1 MIPDLIER
9 KSGKYSGMPLADIVE
24 QHFQET
30 GERVELSNAGSIY
43 FGDASVES
51 EAQFCER
58 VGKWLQTEL
67 PKYADKRVLVVAHG
81 GVFRAVTHYF
91 EHIPYEI
98 AFNRKYFPT
107 LPNAAYVEFPHTP
120 RVNPMDRWIIGELQT
135 LNAKVQNAYEKYDL
149 QTMARSILDF
159 MDDLT
164 NWYVRRSRRRF
175 WKSETD
181 MDKASAY
188 ETLYR
193 VLQEVCQ
200 IAAPVIPFVT
210 EHIYRGLTE
219 KESVHLEFFPEW
231 NRFSVPQDITSDMAL
246 TKQLVSL
253 GLALRGRKKLRV
265 RQPLASVTI
274 GVVLP
279 EYFIDILKEEL
290 NVKEVFQG
298 ADMSQVAKL
307 VCRPNARLIGPRFG
321 KQVQEII
328 VSAKSGAFTLLDDGS
343 VRVGDAVL
351 AVGEFEL
358 VYEPISSEFDVEGG
372 GGQVI
377 LMDTCI
383 TQALRDE
390 GIARDAVRTIQDLR
404 KEADYA
410 VSDRVEL
417 FISGGQEIREALE
430 KNREYILGETL
441 ADNLFFEETD
451 TSDIQTGVM
460 FEETEVKFA
469 LKRVAR

>member
-1 MIPDLIER
+1 
-9 KSGKYSGMPLADIVE
+9 
-24 QHFQET
+24 
-30 GERVELSNAGSIY
+30 
-43 FGDASVES
+43 
-51 EAQFCER
+51 
-58 VGKWLQTEL
+58 
-67 PKYADKRVLVVAHG
+67 
-81 GVFRAVTHYF
+81 
-91 EHIPYEI
+91 
-98 AFNRKYFPT
+98 
-107 LPNAAYVEFPHTP
+107 
-120 RVNPMDRWIIGELQT
+120 
-135 LNAKVQNAYEKYDL
+135 
-149 QTMARSILDF
+149 
-159 MDDLT
+159 
-164 NWYVRRSRRRF
+164 
-175 WKSETD
+175 
-181 MDKASAY
+181 
-188 ETLYR
+188 
-193 VLQEVCQ
+193 
-200 IAAPVIPFVT
+200 
-210 EHIYRGLTE
+210 
-219 KESVHLEFFPEW
+219 
-231 NRFSVPQDITSDMAL
+231 MAL